1 MLMLTVDIS
10 FDTIWVMTK
19 LQKLIDK
26 ILEGR
31 DVSYEEA
38 EKILLQLGFKVRVK
52 GSHHVFFKD
61 SYAKNVSIKRRVQ
74 LLAYQ
79 MRELKEVLRDHG
91 Y

>member
-1 MLMLTVDIS
+1 MS
-10 FDTIWVMTK
+10 K
-19 LQKLIDK
+19 LQKLIEK

-31 DVSYEEA
+31 NVSYEEA
-38 EKILLQLGFKVRVK
+38 ERLLIQLGFKIRVK

-61 SYAKNVSIKRRVQ
+61 NYLKNVSIKRHSQ

-79 MRELKEVLRDHG
+79 IRELKEVLRDHG

>member
-1 MLMLTVDIS
+1 MS
-10 FDTIWVMTK
+10 K
-19 LQKLIDK
+19 LQKLIEK

-31 DVSYEEA
+31 NVSYEEA
-38 EKILLQLGFKVRVK
+38 ERLLIQLGFKIRVK

-61 SYAKNVSIKRRVQ
+61 NYMKNVSIKRRSQ

-79 MRELKEVLRDHG
+79 IRELKEVLRDHG

>member
-1 MLMLTVDIS
+1 MTNDIV
-10 FDTIWVMTK
+10 FDTINFMSK
-19 LQKLIDK
+19 LQKLIEK

-31 DVSYEEA
+31 NVSYEEA
-38 EKILLQLGFKVRVK
+38 ERLLIQLGFKIRVK

-61 SYAKNVSIKRRVQ
+61 NYLKNVSIKRRSQ

-79 MRELKEVLRDHG
+79 IRELKEVLRDHG